1 MAIVIARDIIRLENI
16 LDQGEN
22 TPDDCRYEKL
32 SKIVSEVFWSIIQF
46 SCTADSADR
55 FISAHTIS
63 LSALGRISR
72 KSPKSGLL
80 PFSAIFL
87 SIPVHSVTFRERI
100 AEDTSR
106 EAVSLSW
113 KAVTLNG
120 NNVVDNIYDY
130 ENVIKETSDSAT
142 GTMFY
147 SGRTS
152 KSIRADSVL
161 SPLISVRTRGRTP
174 AASRVIAIISNRVV
188 YHHNGENQKMTVTTG
203 RVQMAA
209 GWSGPASRKEE
220 RARAWKA
227 YKTSSRCR
235 DITLGHGHLAN
246 VLSISHL
253 WYWIDRRNSDCRH
266 EIQDPLRENAG
277 I

>member
-1 MAIVIARDIIRLENI
+1 
-16 LDQGEN
+16 
-22 TPDDCRYEKL
+22 
-32 SKIVSEVFWSIIQF
+32 
-46 SCTADSADR
+46 
-55 FISAHTIS
+55 
-63 LSALGRISR
+63 
-72 KSPKSGLL
+72 
-80 PFSAIFL
+80 
-87 SIPVHSVTFRERI
+87 VTFRERI

-188 YHHNGENQKMTVTTG
+188 YHHNGENQKMTVTTPSPDGGGMKWPGFTQG
-203 RVQMAA
+203 RTR
-209 GWSGPASRKEE
+209 ASMK
-220 RARAWKA
+220 
-227 YKTSSRCR
+227 S
-235 DITLGHGHLAN
+235 L
-246 VLSISHL
+246 
-253 WYWIDRRNSDCRH
+253 
-266 EIQDPLRENAG
+266 
-277 I
+277 